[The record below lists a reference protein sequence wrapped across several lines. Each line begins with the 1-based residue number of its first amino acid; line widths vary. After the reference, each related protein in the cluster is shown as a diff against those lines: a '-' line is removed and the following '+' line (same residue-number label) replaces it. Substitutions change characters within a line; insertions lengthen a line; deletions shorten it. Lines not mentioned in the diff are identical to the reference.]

1 MKKSQKQGKNAF
13 IEAHT
18 ATKRVWVMVLFIFF
32 TLFLFGNVS
41 ALTIDNVKSYDEETK
56 TITIKNAFGLPLFGS
71 TIAEIR
77 LETPIKNR
85 VGLGYQKV
93 VEMRFIA
100 YKDFKIWF
108 STMELYDINNGMSFI
123 ERSLDFKYRVIKD
136 IIVDDYKIV
145 CSNLTLNGTQINCS
159 EVIIGNH
166 IERVEKWE
174 DISKY
179 VFVSGEVVN
188 IGIFTDVK
196 IGDRIEWI
204 PTFYGKR
211 VTEWAEWSSLDVPF
225 ANFEVFN
232 NTGADNFTVPVGVSN
247 VSVLVVAGGGGG
259 GGDNAGGGGAGGLIF
274 NNSYVVTSGTNIN
287 LFIGNGGVG
296 RTVGNNGDN
305 GTFTFFGT
313 TNVTGGGGG
322 GLYNGVDGYN
332 GGSGGGGGS
341 ASVTGGDG
349 GIGIVGQ
356 GNNGGLG
363 QVTSNYRGGGGGGSS
378 GVGTGGSST
387 GNGGGGTLIWGLYWS
402 GGGGGGSSSGAG
414 GTGGSFIGG
423 NGSSGP
429 GDGDDAIAQTG
440 SGGGGAGQ
448 GANTGGDGAS
458 GVVIVAWNQSDKAP
472 VVSLNLPVDN
482 YNSSSQ
488 TIVFNG
494 TAYDNINLTNV
505 SLILDSAYNET
516 NISGLNN
523 SNYIFNK
530 VLADGNYNWTFEAC
544 DNVSQCTNATTR
556 DFMIDTTDPL
566 INITTI
572 LNTTYTDNY
581 SISSTINISLNW
593 TVSDT
598 NLDSCWYYNT
608 TANVSITC
616 GNNVTI
622 TLPYGGYTFIVYAN
636 DSVGH
641 ESSSNVTATWAYKLL
656 QNSITYNADAFEL
669 SNEEFKI
676 NVSSTGEQTVA
687 SSIVYN
693 GTSYSAN
700 KAGDNILMEFS
711 RTIPIYTA
719 GNNSFYWSFGYGSE
733 IINSSTY
740 FQNISET
747 NLANCTNGTKYFNLL
762 LKDEKTM
769 EFLSSSNN
777 ISIETVFIYYINDIS
792 VNKTFVSS
800 FNQNNVSFCLD
811 PPIENVKV
819 FGEISYDDDLHV
831 KERHFILFESFTNS
845 TTTNISLYNIAASES
860 TSFLV
865 FTETEGAPYPDVY
878 MKLKRQ
884 YLNLNDFV
892 VVEMAKADSF
902 GQTVLHFVTEDEI
915 YKIDFYDEDGN
926 LVLTTQPFQAVCIDN
941 VCSMSFKVDPEGGI
955 IPPFQGISPDGNLV
969 FTLSLVGNDTAVL
982 LNYVSTNGSAYNLQM
997 KTAGF
1002 SIVNDTVLVCTETQT
1017 NTISGSMS
1025 CNISSYPFTTY
1036 VTELWVDDV
1045 LNDIQYSSVINDAWK
1060 DFGNEGIIYTILI
1073 IMALTLLL
1081 IYTPELCVL
1090 GSIAGV
1096 LISAKFGFIPMTY
1109 VSGMYLVVAG
1119 IIIIFK
1125 MRKN

>member
-1 MKKSQKQGKNAF
+1 MKKSQKQEKNAF

-18 ATKRVWVMVLFIFF
+18 ATKRVWVMVLFIFL
-32 TLFLFGNVS
+32 TLFLFGSVS
-41 ALTIDNVKSYDEETK
+41 AAEWDNVKSYDEGTK
-56 TITIKNAFGLPLFGS
+56 TIRIENAFGLPLIGD

-93 VEMRFIA
+93 AEMQFVA
-100 YKDFKIWF
+100 YDDFKEWL
-108 STMELYDINNGMSFI
+108 STMELYDVNNDMNSI
-123 ERSLDFKYRVIKD
+123 ERDLDFKYKIMKDRV
-136 IIVDDYKIV
+136 VNDYNIV
-145 CSNLTLNGTQINCS
+145 CSDLTLNGTQTNCN
-159 EVIIGNH
+159 EIVIGNH
-166 IERVEKWE
+166 TEKIEEWE
-174 DISKY
+174 DINEY
-179 VFVSGEVVN
+179 VFVSGDIIN

-196 IGDRIEWI
+196 VGDKIEWI

-211 VTEWAEWSSLDVPF
+211 IIEWAEWTADLNVGLVAYYDFNDIAVAQDLTGNGNNGTNNGATNTSGMLGSAYNFASNDYVVLPDMTSDFTTDATLNAWMKMTVIADHPWDFGNSSAELEDSWHNPSGTIYTEVWRDDRIQMTGVPG
-225 ANFEVFN
+225 FN
-232 NTGADNFTVPVGVSN
+232 TNWHMITIIQSPGADGWGFWQDGINYHNATGENIVNIKTSGLSWQVGRARQNPGVWQYFDGKFDEIGIWNRSLTQAEVTQLYN
-247 VSVLVVAGGGGG
+247 
-259 GGDNAGGGGAGGLIF
+259 GGAGL
-274 NNSYVVTSGTNIN
+274 NY
-287 LFIGNGGVG
+287 GVPSSLALDLLSPDDAVAIP
-296 RTVGNNGDN
+296 T
-305 GTFTFFGT
+305 
-313 TNVTGGGGG
+313 
-322 GLYNGVDGYN
+322 
-332 GGSGGGGGS
+332 
-341 ASVTGGDG
+341 
-349 GIGIVGQ
+349 
-356 GNNGGLG
+356 
-363 QVTSNYRGGGGGGSS
+363 TSN
-378 GVGTGGSST
+378 
-387 GNGGGGTLIWGLYWS
+387 N
-402 GGGGGGSSSGAG
+402 
-414 GTGGSFIGG
+414 F
-423 NGSSGP
+423 
-429 GDGDDAIAQTG
+429 
-440 SGGGGAGQ
+440 
-448 GANTGGDGAS
+448 
-458 GVVIVAWNQSDKAP
+458 
-472 VVSLNLPVDN
+472 
-482 YNSSSQ
+482 
-488 TIVFNG
+488 
-494 TAYDNINLTNV
+494 
-505 SLILDSAYNET
+505 
-516 NISGLNN
+516 
-523 SNYIFNK
+523 
-530 VLADGNYNWTFEAC
+530 
-544 DNVSQCTNATTR
+544 
-556 DFMIDTTDPL
+556 L
-566 INITTI
+566 INITDLGGGVNNVSILINGTI
-572 LNTTYTDNY
+572 NQTNSSGMDGLYNFSVNDLLEGFHNWSAEAYDGSDSLVESSIRTFTIDLTSPSFNITLPLNTTYTDNY
-581 SISSTINISLNW
+581 SISPTINISLNW

-608 TANVSITC
+608 TENVSITC
-616 GNNVTI
+616 GNNATI
-622 TLPYGGYTFIVYAN
+622 ILPYGGYTFIVYAN
-636 DSVGH
+636 DSAGN
-641 ESSSNVTATWAYKLL
+641 ENSSNITATWAYKLL

-687 SSIVYN
+687 SNLVYN
-693 GTSYSAN
+693 GTSYSSN

-711 RTIPIYTA
+711 RTIPLYTA

-747 NLANCTNGTKYFNLL
+747 NLANCTSGTKYFNLL

-769 EFLSSSNN
+769 EFLNSSDN
-777 ISIETVFIYYINDIS
+777 ISIETVFLYYINDIS
-792 VNKTFVSS
+792 VNKTFVNS

-831 KERHFILFESFTNS
+831 KERHFILFENFTNS
-845 TTTNISLYNIAASES
+845 TTINISLYDLATSES

-926 LVLTTQPFQAVCIDN
+926 LVLTTEPFQAVCIDN

-955 IPPFQGISPDGNLV
+955 ISPFQGISPDGNLV

-982 LNYVSTNGSAYNLQM
+982 LTYVSTNGSAYNLQM

-1045 LNDIQYSSVINDAWK
+1045 LNDIQYSSVTNDAWK

>member
-1 MKKSQKQGKNAF
+1 MKMKKSQKQEKNAF

-18 ATKRVWVMVLFIFF
+18 ATKRAWVMVLFILF
-32 TLFLFGNVS
+32 TLFLFGSVS
-41 ALTIDNVKSYDEETK
+41 AFEFDNGIKYENNDMKVIIENGYFFGIGEWFGFNTSLGSAELKSHKSVNDVLEFGYGSEEVVIYYDFFNWELYKNGLGEVYFTDKRTGKIIEKDYYFVERVSKIEIRNIFDNILTGYSKNGTAIYEQKVIGTYEEETFEWVKLNDKDIPNRSIRIGLK
-56 TITIKNAFGLPLFGS
+56 TYVDKEDYIDAIW
-71 TIAEIR
+71 TIAGKKIKKHASWNAS
-77 LETPIKNR
+77 LEVN
-85 VGLGYQKV
+85 LLAWY
-93 VEMRFIA
+93 
-100 YKDFKIWF
+100 DF
-108 STMELYDINNGMSFI
+108 
-123 ERSLDFKYRVIKD
+123 
-136 IIVDDYKIV
+136 
-145 CSNLTLNGTQINCS
+145 
-159 EVIIGNH
+159 
-166 IERVEKWE
+166 
-174 DISKY
+174 
-179 VFVSGEVVN
+179 
-188 IGIFTDVK
+188 
-196 IGDRIEWI
+196 
-204 PTFYGKR
+204 
-211 VTEWAEWSSLDVPF
+211 
-225 ANFEVFN
+225 
-232 NTGADNFTVPVGVSN
+232 NFTSG
-247 VSVLVVAGGGGG
+247 SVVDWTG
-259 GGDNAGGGGAGGLIF
+259 NF
-274 NNSYVVTSGTNIN
+274 SGTNFGATRGVDGKIN
-287 LFIGNGGVG
+287 NSFDFDGISDYVQTQDIQSGSWSEFAISIWAKAEGGGNGEQLINKYYDGSL
-296 RTVGNNGDN
+296 RSFSMNYNNSG
-305 GTFTFFGT
+305 FSAPSFG
-313 TNVTGGGGG
+313 GA
-322 GLYNGVDGYN
+322 YNGVN
-332 GGSGGGGGS
+332 
-341 ASVTGGDG
+341 
-349 GIGIVGQ
+349 
-356 GNNGGLG
+356 
-363 QVTSNYRGGGGGGSS
+363 S
-378 GVGTGGSST
+378 GVGDQF
-387 GNGGGGTLIWGLYWS
+387 N
-402 GGGGGGSSSGAG
+402 SSGDLNQGQWNHILVSYKDPYLVFYVNGIESGNFTHAG
-414 GTGGSFIGG
+414 GMNDNAEEVYFGMQGYDPGLWFDGRIDLAGFWNRELSPSEALDLFNSDEGI
-423 NGSSGP
+423 SPSGHLEGFFP
-429 GDGDDAIAQTG
+429 TI
-440 SGGGGAGQ
+440 
-448 GANTGGDGAS
+448 N
-458 GVVIVAWNQSDKAP
+458 
-472 VVSLNLPVDN
+472 LNSPVDN

-494 TAYDNINLTNV
+494 TAYDNFNLTNV

-530 VLADGNYNWTFEAC
+530 VLADGNYTWTYEAC
-544 DNVSQCTNATTR
+544 NNESLCTNAITR

-572 LNTTYTDNY
+572 LNTTYIDNY

-641 ESSSNVTATWAYKLL
+641 LSSSSITATWAYKLL

-926 LVLTTQPFQAVCIDN
+926 LVLTTEPFQAVCIDN

-1002 SIVNDTVLVCTETQT
+1002 SIVNDTVIVCTETQT

-1045 LNDIQYSSVINDAWK
+1045 LNDIQYSSVTNDAWK
-1060 DFGNEGIIYTILI
+1060 DFGNEGIIYAILI

-1119 IIIIFK
+1119 IIIVYK

>member
-1 MKKSQKQGKNAF
+1 MKMKKSQKQGKNAF

-18 ATKRVWVMVLFIFF
+18 ATKRPWVMVLFIFF
-32 TLFLFGNVS
+32 MIFLIGSVS
-41 ALTIDNVKSYDEETK
+41 AFEFDNFKNYDEETK
-56 TITIKNAFGLPLFGS
+56 TITIRNGLTFGTKISEIELKTPLNYLVP
-71 TIAEIR
+71 R
-77 LETPIKNR
+77 
-85 VGLGYQKV
+85 GYQK
-93 VEMRFIA
+93 IA
-100 YKDFKIWF
+100 EFEVRAFTDYNNAFKELELFDKKKGMNKFVRNYDFKVL
-108 STMELYDINNGMSFI
+108 SYEN
-123 ERSLDFKYRVIKD
+123 
-136 IIVDDYKIV
+136 IIVDDYKEDCNLPKTKDGFCQWIV
-145 CSNLTLNGTQINCS
+145 SGNHVETKEKWIKLTLADFNKTDN
-159 EVIIGNH
+159 
-166 IERVEKWE
+166 
-174 DISKY
+174 
-179 VFVSGEVVN
+179 FT
-188 IGIFTDVK
+188 IGIFTEVK
-196 IGDRIEWI
+196 KGDNVEWVPNFFGVRIN
-204 PTFYGKR
+204 
-211 VTEWAEWSSLDVPF
+211 EWATWTESLEVGLI
-225 ANFEVFN
+225 NYYRFEETSGVVVDFMEN
-232 NTGADNFTVPVGVSN
+232 NDGTNDGSTRGVIGKIDDAFSYDGINDNVIATSGIAGDTS
-247 VSVLVVAGGGGG
+247 VSVSVWFNLSGTSNRGVVTLNSNGGSSASGFAVSQDSSNKILCVLEGVGWCSGTTAVSYNVWHHLVMTRSGNDYKVYLDGSGTPISSGTIGGGTFS
-259 GGDNAGGGGAGGLIF
+259 N
-274 NNSYVVTSGTNIN
+274 TNI
-287 LFIGNGGVG
+287 IGARSETGLTQFFDGGIDEVG
-296 RTVGNNGDN
+296 IWSRVLNSTEISD
-305 GTFTFFGT
+305 
-313 TNVTGGGGG
+313 
-322 GLYNGVDGYN
+322 LYNGD
-332 GGSGGGGGS
+332 SGIS
-341 ASVTGGDG
+341 PP
-349 GIGIVGQ
+349 
-356 GNNGGLG
+356 GNVN
-363 QVTSNYRGGGGGGSS
+363 
-378 GVGTGGSST
+378 
-387 GNGGGGTLIWGLYWS
+387 I
-402 GGGGGGSSSGAG
+402 
-414 GTGGSFIGG
+414 I
-423 NGSSGP
+423 
-429 GDGDDAIAQTG
+429 
-440 SGGGGAGQ
+440 
-448 GANTGGDGAS
+448 
-458 GVVIVAWNQSDKAP
+458 
-472 VVSLNLPVDN
+472 LNSPVDT
-482 YNSSSQ
+482 YNSSTP
-488 TIVFNG
+488 TISFNG
-494 TAYDNINLTNV
+494 SVVSPGGITNV
-505 SLILDSAYNET
+505 SLIINDTNIET
-516 NISGLNN
+516 NSTGLNDTD
-523 SNYIFNK
+523 YLFTYTLIE
-530 VLADGNYNWTFEAC
+530 GTHTWTYEAC
-544 DNVSQCTNATTR
+544 NNNGCLNVTARNLT
-556 DFMIDTTDPL
+556 IDTTFPEL
-566 INITTI
+566 NITLP
-572 LNTTYTDNY
+572 LNGTTNTDNY
-581 SISSTINISLNW
+581 TTSPTVSISLNW

-616 GNNVTI
+616 GNNATI

-636 DSVGH
+636 DSAGN
-641 ESSSNVTATWAYKLL
+641 ENSLNVTSTWGYKLL
-656 QNSITYNADAFEL
+656 QNSITYNVNAYEL

-687 SSIVYN
+687 SNIVYN
-693 GTSYSAN
+693 GTSYLAN

-711 RTIPIYTA
+711 RTIPLYTA

-740 FQNISET
+740 FQNVSET
-747 NLANCTNGTKYFNLL
+747 NLANCTSGTKYFNLL

-769 EFLSSSNN
+769 ELLNSSDN
-777 ISIETVFIYYINDIS
+777 ISIETVFLYYINDIS

-800 FNQNNVSFCLD
+800 FSQNTVSFCLD

-831 KERHFILFESFTNS
+831 KERHFILFENFTNS
-845 TTTNISLYNIAASES
+845 TTTNISMYDLATSES

-926 LVLTTQPFQAVCIDN
+926 LVLTTEPFQAVCIDN
-941 VCSMSFKVDPEGGI
+941 VCSMSFKVDLEGGI

-1002 SIVNDTVLVCTETQT
+1002 SIVNDTVIVCTETQT

-1036 VTELWVDDV
+1036 VTELWVNDV
-1045 LNDIQYSSVINDAWK
+1045 LNDIQYSSVTNDAWK

-1125 MRKN
+1125 MRKS